1 MSGRRAV
8 AGAVLLDLAVS
19 PLFAWD
25 VFTGSLRRDLGA
37 GDTLLAGVFSVGL
50 AAFMVGVLVGGRL
63 ADVVPPRRLALVT
76 LVGTVAGLLGC
87 AAATSVLALVSAF
100 GVVLGGST
108 GLGYATAVRVA
119 GTVASRR
126 GLALGLVVSAY
137 ALGTAVLAPVAA
149 ALLGAVGRAWTFV
162 LVAGVMG
169 GVLAVA
175 AALVP
180 GEPSDPHP
188 RARRGRGR
196 PGRAVVAL
204 WAAFGL
210 GAAPALA
217 AFAQAGALAGTPD
230 AVAAAVGVLAVGN
243 VVGRLVAGPLS
254 DRVGRSAALHG
265 NGAVLLLACLP
276 LAAGSRGPVALAAL
290 GLLGTQYGAL
300 SALVP
305 AATADVVP
313 RHRFGTAYGLVFTGW
328 GLAGLLAPVAA
339 ASAAAGIGYPG
350 VYRYFLAVA
359 VLSWACV
366 AAYSRSPHTRTHRD
380 GDVVADGDG

>member
-1 MSGRRAV
+1 MTARRV
-8 AGAVLLDLAVS
+8 VTGAVLLDLAVS

-25 VFTGSLRRDLGA
+25 VFTDSVGRDLGA
-37 GDTLLAGVFSVGL
+37 GDTLLAAVFSVGL
-50 AAFMVGVLVGGRL
+50 VAFMAGVLVGGRL
-63 ADVVPPRRLALVT
+63 ADVVAPRRLALVT

-87 AAATSVLALVSAF
+87 AAATSVLALVLAF

-137 ALGTAVLAPVAA
+137 ALGTAVLAPVAS
-149 ALLGAVGRAWTFV
+149 ALLFTVGRGSTFV
-162 LVAGVMG
+162 LVAGLMG

-175 AALVP
+175 AVLVP
-180 GEPSDPHP
+180 ADPPEQHAP
-188 RARRGRGR
+188 GRRSRGR

-217 AFAQAGALAGTPD
+217 AFAQAGDLAGTSD
-230 AVAAAVGVLAVGN
+230 AVASAVGALAVGN
-243 VVGRLVAGPLS
+243 VAGRLVAGPLS
-254 DRVGRSAALHG
+254 DRTGRSAALHG
-265 NGAVLLLACLP
+265 TCAMLLVACLP
-276 LAAGSRGPVALAAL
+276 LALGARGPVAFAAL
-290 GLLGTQYGAL
+290 LLLGTQYGAL

-313 RHRFGTAYGLVFTGW
+313 GERFGTAYGVVFTGW
-328 GLAGLLAPVAA
+328 GVAGLLAPVV
-339 ASAAAGIGYPG
+339 AAAGAADIGYPG
-350 VYRYFLAVA
+350 VYGYFLVVA
-359 VLSWACV
+359 VLSWGCV
-366 AAYSRSPHTRTHRD
+366 AVYSRPPHTRTHHD
-380 GDVVADGDG
+380 GDAVADSDG